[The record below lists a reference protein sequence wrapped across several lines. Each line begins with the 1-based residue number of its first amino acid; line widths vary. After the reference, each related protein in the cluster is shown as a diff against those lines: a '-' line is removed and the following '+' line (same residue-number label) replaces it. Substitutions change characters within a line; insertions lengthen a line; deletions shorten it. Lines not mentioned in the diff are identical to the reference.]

1 MARSLCR
8 QCGFTYH
15 CICHCYWPLESQ
27 LQCVLVMHENEA
39 ARQSNTGKLV
49 KAALPHTQIEI
60 WQRKQP
66 PQALL
71 DSWARG
77 DVSPWLLFPSD
88 DAIPADRLFAD
99 PARSVSCENRLVS
112 CADSSVSC
120 TQTLAATNAPRAPL
134 QFVVLDATWQQARKI
149 LNKSPW
155 LHRLPRVSLPS
166 TAASQY
172 TLRRNQ
178 PPGHLCTSE
187 AVSALLRSRGDVDA
201 ATQLDYF
208 LAHFIES
215 YEADRHHQTEP
226 LPAAKV
232 LTPKE

>member
-1 MARSLCR
+1 MARSPCH

-15 CICHCYWPLESQ
+15 CICHCYWPLDSQ

-88 DAIPADRLFAD
+88 DAIPADRLFANA
-99 PARSVSCENRLVS
+99 ARSVSC
-112 CADSSVSC
+112 ADRSVS
-120 TQTLAATNAPRAPL
+120 RAPL
-134 QFVVLDATWQQARKI
+134 QFVVLDATWQQARKM

-187 AVSALLRSRGDVDA
+187 AVSALLRSQGDVNA
-201 ATQLDYF
+201 ATQLDHF
-208 LAHFIES
+208 LVHFMES
-215 YEADRHHQTEP
+215 YEADRHHHTTP
-226 LPAAKV
+226 LPAPKM
-232 LTPKE
+232 LTSNA

>member
-1 MARSLCR
+1 MARSPCR

-49 KAALPHTQIEI
+49 KAALPQTKIEI

-99 PARSVSCENRLVS
+99 ADRLVS
-112 CADSSVSC
+112 CAE
-120 TQTLAATNAPRAPL
+120 TLAATKAPRAPL
-134 QFVVLDATWQQARKI
+134 QFVVLDATWQQARKM

-155 LHRLPRVSLPS
+155 LNRLPRVSLPS

>member
-1 MARSLCR
+1 MARSPCR

-99 PARSVSCENRLVS
+99 PVRSVSCAE
-112 CADSSVSC
+112 
-120 TQTLAATNAPRAPL
+120 TLAATDAPRAPL
-134 QFVVLDATWQQARKI
+134 QFVVLDATWQQARKM

-155 LHRLPRVSLPS
+155 LNRLPRVSLPS

-187 AVSALLRSRGDVDA
+187 AVSALLRSQGDVDA
-201 ATQLDYF
+201 ATQLDHF
-208 LAHFIES
+208 LAHFMKS

-226 LPAAKV
+226 LPAPKV

>member
-1 MARSLCR
+1 MARLPCR

-15 CICHCYWPLESQ
+15 CICHCYWPLQSQ

-60 WQRKQP
+60 WQRKHP

-88 DAIPADRLFAD
+88 DAVPADRLFAD
-99 PARSVSCENRLVS
+99 AVRSVSC
-112 CADSSVSC
+112 
-120 TQTLAATNAPRAPL
+120 APL
-134 QFVVLDATWQQARKI
+134 QFVVLDATWQQARKM

-187 AVSALLRSRGDVDA
+187 AVSGLLRSQGDVNA
-201 ATQLDYF
+201 ATQLDHF
-208 LAHFIES
+208 LVHFIES
-215 YEADRHHQTEP
+215 YEADRHHHTTP
-226 LPAAKV
+226 LPAPKV
-232 LTPKE
+232 LTPNT

>member
-1 MARSLCR
+1 MARSPCH

-27 LQCVLVMHENEA
+27 LRCVLVMHENEA
-39 ARQSNTGKLV
+39 QRQSNTGKLV
-49 KAALPHTQIEI
+49 KAALPHTKIEI

-88 DAIPADRLFAD
+88 DAVPADRLFAD
-99 PARSVSCENRLVS
+99 AARSVSCADRLVS
-112 CADSSVSC
+112 CTDSSASC
-120 TQTLAATNAPRAPL
+120 AEVLAATNASRAPL
-134 QFVVLDATWQQARKI
+134 QFVVLDATWQQARKM

-155 LHRLPRVSLPS
+155 LNRLPRVSLPS
-166 TAASQY
+166 IAASQY

-178 PPGHLCTSE
+178 LPGHLCTSE
-187 AVSALLRSRGDVDA
+187 AVSALLRSQGDVDA
-201 ATQLDYF
+201 ATQLDHF
-208 LAHFIES
+208 LAHFMES
-215 YEADRHHQTEP
+215 YEADRHHHTTP
-226 LPAAKV
+226 LPAPKM
-232 LTPKE
+232 LTPKK

>member
-1 MARSLCR
+1 MACSPCR

-39 ARQSNTGKLV
+39 QRQSNTGKLV
-49 KAALPHTQIEI
+49 KAALPHTQVEI

-77 DVSPWLLFPSD
+77 GVSPWLLFPSD
-88 DAIPADRLFAD
+88 DAVPADRLFAD
-99 PARSVSCENRLVS
+99 ADALVS
-112 CADSSVSC
+112 CADKSASC
-120 TQTLAATNAPRAPL
+120 ADTPIATPKEPRAPL
-134 QFVVLDATWQQARKI
+134 QFVVLDATWQQARKM

-155 LHRLPRVSLPS
+155 LNRLPRVSLPS

-172 TLRRNQ
+172 TIRRNQ

-187 AVSALLRSRGDVDA
+187 AVSALLRSQGDVNA
-201 ATQLDYF
+201 ATQLDHF
-208 LAHFIES
+208 LVHFMER
-215 YEADRHHQTEP
+215 YEADRHHHTDP
-226 LPAAKV
+226 LPAPKM
-232 LTPKE
+232 LTSK

>member
-1 MARSLCR
+1 MARSPCR

-112 CADSSVSC
+112 CAE
-120 TQTLAATNAPRAPL
+120 TLAATNAPRAPL

-155 LHRLPRVSLPS
+155 LNRLPRVGLPS

-178 PPGHLCTSE
+178 PEGHLCTSE

-201 ATQLDYF
+201 ATQLNHF
-208 LAHFIES
+208 LAHFMES

>member
-1 MARSLCR
+1 MARSPCR

-27 LQCVLVMHENEA
+27 LQCVLVMHEDEA

-71 DSWARG
+71 DSWARA

-88 DAIPADRLFAD
+88 DAVPADRLFAD
-99 PARSVSCENRLVS
+99 AVRSISCADGSVSC
-112 CADSSVSC
+112 AK
-120 TQTLAATNAPRAPL
+120 TLATTDAPHAPL
-134 QFVVLDATWQQARKI
+134 QFVVLDATWQQARKM

-178 PPGHLCTSE
+178 PEGHLCTSE
-187 AVSALLRSRGDVDA
+187 AVSALLRSQGDVDA

-208 LAHFIES
+208 LAHFMES
-215 YEADRHHQTEP
+215 YEADRHHHTDP
-226 LPAAKV
+226 LPASKM
-232 LTPKE
+232 LTPNT

>member
-1 MARSLCR
+1 MARSPCR

-88 DAIPADRLFAD
+88 DAVPADRLFAD
-99 PARSVSCENRLVS
+99 AVRSISCADRSVS
-112 CADSSVSC
+112 
-120 TQTLAATNAPRAPL
+120 RAPL
-134 QFVVLDATWQQARKI
+134 QFVVLDATWQQARKM

-187 AVSALLRSRGDVDA
+187 AVSALLRSQGDVNA
-201 ATQLDYF
+201 ATQLDHF
-208 LAHFIES
+208 LVHFMES
-215 YEADRHHQTEP
+215 YEADRHHHTTP
-226 LPAAKV
+226 LPAPKV
-232 LTPKE
+232 LTPNT

>member
-1 MARSLCR
+1 MARSPCR

-88 DAIPADRLFAD
+88 DAVPADRLFAD
-99 PARSVSCENRLVS
+99 AVRSISCADRSVS
-112 CADSSVSC
+112 
-120 TQTLAATNAPRAPL
+120 RAPL
-134 QFVVLDATWQQARKI
+134 QFVVLDATWQQARKM

-155 LHRLPRVSLPS
+155 LNRLPRVSLPS

-187 AVSALLRSRGDVDA
+187 AVSALLRSQGDVNA
-201 ATQLDYF
+201 ATQLDHF
-208 LAHFIES
+208 LVHFMES
-215 YEADRHHQTEP
+215 YEADRHHHTTP
-226 LPAAKV
+226 LPAPKV
-232 LTPKE
+232 LTPNA